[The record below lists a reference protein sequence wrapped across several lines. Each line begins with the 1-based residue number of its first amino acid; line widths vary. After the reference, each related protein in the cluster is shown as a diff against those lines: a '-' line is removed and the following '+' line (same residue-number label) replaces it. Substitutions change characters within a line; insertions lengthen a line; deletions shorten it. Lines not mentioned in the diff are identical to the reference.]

1 MKKEFF
7 MNKYLNLKV
16 LSLCSFLAT
25 LFVACSQPP
34 QQTKMPP
41 MPVTVMSAKAVDIPL
56 SFSYPANLTSDK
68 DVIIKAKVSG
78 QIVQQFFKAGDKVKK
93 DQILFK
99 IEPDKYQAA
108 FDIAKASVLV
118 AEANLENA
126 RKEHSRNQVL
136 IQKQAISQR
145 DYDTSLANYNSAK
158 ANLESAKAQL
168 QNARLDLDYTSIR
181 APFEGILGDALIN
194 VGDYVNASS
203 TNLVRL
209 TNLNP
214 IYADFFIS
222 DVEKL
227 RFNRNLA
234 DGNWEI
240 NNADVSINVNN
251 EAIQGRLY
259 FVDSVIDEKSGSV
272 KARAV
277 FDNNDTKLLPGIFT
291 TITSSGFV
299 QKNGFQVPQTAILQ
313 DTRSAYVYTVV
324 NGKIAKTNVNIAY
337 QTNDFA
343 VIDKGLKEGDKIVLD
358 NFKKIRPGSDVQ
370 EVGSK

>member
-1 MKKEFF
+1 

-78 QIVQQFFKAGDKVKK
+78 QIVQQFFKAGDKVQK

-313 DTRSAYVYTVV
+313 DARSAYVYTVV